1 MHLAK
6 HELRLSMR
14 APIAAHFAKL
24 WSAVAIEPP
33 LWEGGGIHKPRDRH
47 ISPSSQSGVSAT
59 ALQSASR
66 EMRKHHAEY

>member
-33 LWEGGGIHKPRDRH
+33 LWEGGGIRKPRDRR
-47 ISPSSQSGVSAT
+47 ISPSSQGGGFAT

-66 EMRKHHAEY
+66 EIGERHAE